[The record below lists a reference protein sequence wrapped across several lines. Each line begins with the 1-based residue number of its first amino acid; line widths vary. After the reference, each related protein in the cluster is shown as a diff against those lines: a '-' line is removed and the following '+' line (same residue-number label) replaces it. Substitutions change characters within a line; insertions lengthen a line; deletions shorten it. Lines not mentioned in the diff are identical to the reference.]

1 MSISV
6 DEVFYQDMLDED
18 NAELLIPNSFHE
30 ALDSLM
36 NYDEETNT
44 YDPDSGMLFPPEI
57 KDYNEYYSKEDEE

>member
-6 DEVFYQDMLDED
+6 DEEFYKDMLEED
-18 NAELLIPNSFHE
+18 NSELFIPNSFHE

-57 KDYNEYYSKEDEE
+57 KDYNEYYDNKED